1 MEFLVSYA
9 KQTINSPSWCMCSP
23 ISKLSTWYQLLVVV
37 MFDLSVSIATILL
50 LQNMEPTLPIDVL
63 HKQHIICATVHSTF
77 EILCN
82 DNNWMSSLEVNS
94 QETLHMVHLDVGS
107 SWDCN
112 LSVLSESL
120 DFDHFGIWFA
130 ATNKYNMATLCFTTF
145 CYNITYKSLQIATSS
160 VSHHAIT
167 QSDPSPTCKIVAT
180 PILRFGW
187 MLRSLRMIP
196 SQQING
202 VIDEFTKLQIPEI
215 LGHVYGSQC
224 FVLWRWRWN
233 NAKPCKQTK
242 KQYIQFPFYHGLCHC
257 SAGKRKI
264 FVAKLICLPQVS
276 APKVPASC

>member
-1 MEFLVSYA
+1 MYF
-9 KQTINSPSWCMCSP
+9 INN
-23 ISKLSTWYQLLVVV
+23 I
-37 MFDLSVSIATILL
+37 
-50 LQNMEPTLPIDVL
+50 
-63 HKQHIICATVHSTF
+63 IICATVHSTF

-130 ATNKYNMATLCFTTF
+130 QTNKYNMATLCSTTF
-145 CYNITYKSLQIATSS
+145 CFNITYKSLQIATSS
-160 VSHHAIT
+160 VSHHAST
-167 QSDPSPTCKIVAT
+167 QNDPSPTCKIVAT

-202 VIDEFTKLQIPEI
+202 VIVLKSRLSFWLTHEFTKLQIPEI

-233 NAKPCKQTK
+233 NAKPCKQTN
-242 KQYIQFPFYHGLCHC
+242 KQKNTYNFLFITACVTALLAKEGFSLPNWSVSPKFPPQKFLLRASPCIPGTL
-257 SAGKRKI
+257 SDSGGKTT
-264 FVAKLICLPQVS
+264 L
-276 APKVPASC
+276 